1 MTRRSSNRLAR
12 NEERTNLHRSN
23 NLHNVQKGKLLYV
36 HSIVNLMTLIVYVET
51 EECEL
56 ESFDDDDEDDETAD
70 DDEDDCYDDDRA
82 NKSIHSN
89 PETDNLTASSLN
101 KQSKTDLS
109 SFAVASDDEHT
120 IISSNGSKDVDD
132 DNDVHNHNN
141 NDGDDDENDNN
152 DNSNGFQ
159 PTVSSIPIT
168 STASSSN
175 KHNSN
180 GFQPTVSSIPITSTA
195 PSSNKH
201 RKRKVNDDD
210 DDDDDPQHDVESAV
224 VRASLSNHGRL
235 SGDVSLISI
244 GNLVGS
250 SRKVT
255 FGSTQVVTLGNDYK
269 LTWTEGV
276 KFCNFKFIV
285 PRLGEIKNNFALTS
299 SPNSTLSRDKDNYV
313 SVDACQVYGIL
324 MLWLSLATQHLIKR
338 TVVSSLGY

>member
-70 DDEDDCYDDDRA
+70 DDEDECYDDDRA

-109 SFAVASDDEHT
+109 SSAVASDDEHT

-141 NDGDDDENDNN
+141 NDGDDDDNDNN

-175 KHNSN
+175 KH
-180 GFQPTVSSIPITSTA
+180 
-195 PSSNKH
+195 
-201 RKRKVNDDD
+201 RKRKVGC
-210 DDDDDPQHDVESAV
+210 SSKSIIIKSWKAV
-224 VRASLSNHGRL
+224 WR
-235 SGDVSLISI
+235 SI
-244 GNLVGS
+244 YN
-250 SRKVT
+250 
-255 FGSTQVVTLGNDYK
+255 
-269 LTWTEGV
+269 
-276 KFCNFKFIV
+276 
-285 PRLGEIKNNFALTS
+285 
-299 SPNSTLSRDKDNYV
+299 
-313 SVDACQVYGIL
+313 
-324 MLWLSLATQHLIKR
+324 
-338 TVVSSLGY
+338 

>member
-109 SFAVASDDEHT
+109 SSAVASDDEHT

-141 NDGDDDENDNN
+141 NDGDDDDNDNN

-159 PTVSSIPIT
+159 PTVSSILSHRLRHHLI
-168 STASSSN
+168 N
-175 KHNSN
+175 IIVM
-180 GFQPTVSSIPITSTA
+180 VSSPQCHQFLS
-195 PSSNKH
+195 H
-201 RKRKVNDDD
+201 RLR
-210 DDDDDPQHDVESAV
+210 H
-224 VRASLSNHGRL
+224 
-235 SGDVSLISI
+235 
-244 GNLVGS
+244 
-250 SRKVT
+250 
-255 FGSTQVVTLGNDYK
+255 
-269 LTWTEGV
+269 
-276 KFCNFKFIV
+276 
-285 PRLGEIKNNFALTS
+285 
-299 SPNSTLSRDKDNYV
+299 
-313 SVDACQVYGIL
+313 
-324 MLWLSLATQHLIKR
+324 HLINTGREKLMMMMMMMMIPNMMLK
-338 TVVSSLGY
+338 VQ

>member
-109 SFAVASDDEHT
+109 SSAVASDDEHT

-141 NDGDDDENDNN
+141 NDGDDDDNDNN

-175 KHNSN
+175 KH
-180 GFQPTVSSIPITSTA
+180 
-195 PSSNKH
+195 
-201 RKRKVNDDD
+201 RKRKVDVSD

-235 SGDVSLISI
+235 SGEVSIISV

-299 SPNSTLSRDKDNYV
+299 SPNSNLSRDKDNYV

-338 TVVSSLGY
+338 TVVSSLDY

>member
-1 MTRRSSNRLAR
+1 
-12 NEERTNLHRSN
+12 
-23 NLHNVQKGKLLYV
+23 
-36 HSIVNLMTLIVYVET
+36 MTLIVYVET

-70 DDEDDCYDDDRA
+70 DDEDDCYDDDCA

-109 SFAVASDDEHT
+109 SSAVASDDEHT

-141 NDGDDDENDNN
+141 NDGDDDDNDNN

-175 KHNSN
+175 KH
-180 GFQPTVSSIPITSTA
+180 
-195 PSSNKH
+195 
-201 RKRKVNDDD
+201 RKRKVDVSD

-235 SGDVSLISI
+235 SGEVSIISV

-299 SPNSTLSRDKDNYV
+299 SPNSNLSRDKDNYV

-338 TVVSSLGY
+338 TVVSSLDY

>member
-1 MTRRSSNRLAR
+1 
-12 NEERTNLHRSN
+12 
-23 NLHNVQKGKLLYV
+23 
-36 HSIVNLMTLIVYVET
+36 MTLIVYVET

-109 SFAVASDDEHT
+109 SSAVASDDEHT

-141 NDGDDDENDNN
+141 NDGDDDDNDNN

-175 KHNSN
+175 KH
-180 GFQPTVSSIPITSTA
+180 
-195 PSSNKH
+195 
-201 RKRKVNDDD
+201 RKRKVDVSD

-235 SGDVSLISI
+235 SGEVSIISV

-299 SPNSTLSRDKDNYV
+299 SPNSNLSRDKDNYV

-338 TVVSSLGY
+338 TVVSSLDY

>member
-1 MTRRSSNRLAR
+1 VTRRSSNRLAR

-109 SFAVASDDEHT
+109 SSAVASDDEHT

-141 NDGDDDENDNN
+141 NDGDDDDNDNN

-175 KHNSN
+175 KH
-180 GFQPTVSSIPITSTA
+180 
-195 PSSNKH
+195 
-201 RKRKVNDDD
+201 RKRKVDVSD

-235 SGDVSLISI
+235 SGEVSIISV

-299 SPNSTLSRDKDNYV
+299 SPNSNLSRDKDNYV